1 MPDYHTGYQPDSV
14 AVIGAG
20 NYLDAPLQKRLQ
32 RVGFRV
38 QLLGPA
44 DLDQLRPGALVINAA
59 CCAGGKS
66 MDRALEVCRE
76 LARRADYSHL
86 VHISSYRVF
95 AGGARKRYDEDD
107 EPNAGAGSGRQ
118 WLACEEALAGC
129 KNLTLLRFGWMVDRS
144 ENALLARVLR
154 ALLGHQP
161 IAVDDESRGSPVT
174 VADMVRVVVA
184 VAQQLASGAP
194 PAGTYHYG
202 AADSCTALE
211 FAREA
216 IERAQS
222 FLDEGSSVEPEP
234 LAEPRG
240 NHSAV
245 LACGKLRDVF
255 GIQQRSWRQ
264 GLTRQVELW
273 LERLGSAR

>member
-20 NYLDAPLQKRLQ
+20 NFIDGPLQKRLQ

-38 QLLGPA
+38 QLLAPSE
-44 DLDQLRPGALVINAA
+44 LDQLRTGAIVINAA
-59 CCAGGKS
+59 CCAGS
-66 MDRALEVCRE
+66 DTAAQALQVCRD
-76 LARRADYSHL
+76 LAARDDYSHL
-86 VHISSYRVF
+86 VHISSYQVF

-107 EPNAGAGSGRQ
+107 EPNADSDTGRH

-129 KNLTLLRFGWMVDRS
+129 RNLTILRFGWMVDRS

-154 ALLGHQP
+154 ALLSQQS

-174 VADMVRVVVA
+174 VADMVRVMVA
-184 VAQQLASGAP
+184 VVQQLASGAP

-222 FLDEGSSVEPEP
+222 FLDEGSPVEPEP
-234 LAEPRG
+234 LPEPSG
-240 NHSAV
+240 NRSAV
-245 LACGKLRDVF
+245 LASGKLRDVF

-273 LERLGSAR
+273 LERLGNGQ